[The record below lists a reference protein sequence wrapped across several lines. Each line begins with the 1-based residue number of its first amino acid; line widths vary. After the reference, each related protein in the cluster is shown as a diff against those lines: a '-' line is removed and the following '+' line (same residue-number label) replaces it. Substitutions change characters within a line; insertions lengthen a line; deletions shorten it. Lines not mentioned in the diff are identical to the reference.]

1 MTDNDDA
8 DDGVAV
14 VTAPTATAIDDD
26 DVVSST
32 ERLFNQS
39 KNHETENEHWAEFEL
54 TEQDD
59 WSTTREFLRKRE
71 QNSHKF
77 IC

>member
-26 DVVSST
+26 VVSSS

-39 KNHETENEHWAEFEL
+39 KNHKTENEHWAEFEL